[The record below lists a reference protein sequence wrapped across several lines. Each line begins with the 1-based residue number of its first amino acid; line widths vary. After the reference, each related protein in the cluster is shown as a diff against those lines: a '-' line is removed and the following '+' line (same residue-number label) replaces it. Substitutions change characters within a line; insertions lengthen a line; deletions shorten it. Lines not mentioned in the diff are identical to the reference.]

1 MLGLGDVSRLDGLF
15 GNLDGFLVLLRTGAL
30 RLDGVLVDVGVLVV
44 GVVIRVVVG
53 VRVVVVVVVRSRVG
67 LDGDFLLVVGRLEA
81 LTVLAFDFINRVYQV
96 LVVTGVDLNASVVV
110 VDASVVELL
119 LSGVL
124 RGSRSRSGRG
134 RAG

>member
-15 GNLDGFLVLLRTGAL
+15 GNRDGFLVLLRTGAL